1 MEGLNDGNTIL
12 GNTIVSIATVFS
24 GMWVLFQILER
35 RSHFFLRLLGVLG
48 IAIVQGAIGLLQIPV
63 LNMTS
68 AMLMIVGSTL
78 LCYRCKKLYF
88 LVYDIL
94 IAFCG
99 FLTDVFS
106 VLLLST
112 FYDSSI
118 SSTLQ
123 ESNIWVRNAFASLT
137 AFLLCQLLFTLIRK
151 KHAIF
156 SWYEAIF
163 YTMLA
168 AGEIAVFAYV
178 CKYIQSY
185 SSGMFLILF
194 LLGCLVLDVYIVAV
208 FYRISIVRKTE
219 KENALLQQQSE
230 MQLEVYSDLH
240 QRYQNSME
248 TIHDAKRHVRALESL
263 IQSDHLAEA
272 QQYKESLFQ
281 KLNELQPS
289 IHCDN
294 PLLSA
299 ILNHVFLKAE
309 QRHIA
314 LKMDLQGE
322 EQLSMLAGVDL
333 TTIASN
339 LLDNAVDAVSELPEE
354 QRYIHFAV
362 AFQMGEIM
370 IHVEN
375 PTKNDLKREG
385 NAVVSTKE
393 GHLGLGLKNVEM
405 VVKKYK
411 GDFKIDVKDGI
422 FTAAITIPTAT
433 NF

>member
-1 MEGLNDGNTIL
+1 MMTIFL
-12 GNTIVSIATVFS
+12 SNTIVSIATVFS
-24 GMWVLFQILER
+24 GIWVLFQILER
-35 RSHFFLRLLGVLG
+35 RSHFFLRLLGALG
-48 IAIVQGAIGLLQIPV
+48 IALVQGAIGLLQIPV
-63 LNMTS
+63 LNMMS
-68 AMLMIVGSTL
+68 SLLMIVGITL
-78 LCYRCKKLYF
+78 LCYQCKKLYF
-88 LVYDIL
+88 LVYDVL

-99 FLTDVFS
+99 FIADVFS

-112 FYDSSI
+112 YYDSSI

-123 ESNIWVRNAFASLT
+123 ETSLLVRNTFACLMI
-137 AFLLCQLLFTLIRK
+137 FLLCQLAFTLIRK

-168 AGEIAVFAYV
+168 TGEIAVFAYV
-178 CKYIQSY
+178 CKYIQAY

-194 LLGCLVLDVYIVAV
+194 LLGCLVLDVYIVVV

-230 MQLEVYSDLH
+230 MQLEVYSDLQ
-240 QRYQNSME
+240 QRYQNSMR

-289 IHCDN
+289 IQCDN

-333 TTIASN
+333 TTIVSN

-385 NAVVSTKE
+385 NTVVSTKE
-393 GHLGLGLKNVEM
+393 GHFGLGLKNVGM

-411 GDFKIDVKDGI
+411 GDFKTDVKDGTFI
-422 FTAAITIPTAT
+422 AAITIPTAT
-433 NF
+433 DF

>member
-1 MEGLNDGNTIL
+1 MMMDFLS
-12 GNTIVSIATVFS
+12 NTIVSIATVLS
-24 GMWVLFQILER
+24 GTWVLFQILER
-35 RSHFFLRLLGVLG
+35 RSHFLLRVLGTLG
-48 IAIVQGAIGLLQIPV
+48 IAIVQGSIGLLQIPV

-68 AMLMIVGSTL
+68 SLLMIVGTTL
-78 LCYRCKKLYF
+78 LCYQCKKLYF
-88 LVYDIL
+88 LVYDVL
-94 IAFCG
+94 IVFCG
-99 FLTDVFS
+99 FIADVFS

-112 FYDSSI
+112 YYDSSI

-123 ESNIWVRNAFASLT
+123 ETSLLVRNTFACLMI
-137 AFLLCQLLFTLIRK
+137 FLLCQLAFTLIRK

-168 AGEIAVFAYV
+168 TGEIAVFAYV
-178 CKYIQSY
+178 CKYIQAY

-194 LLGCLVLDVYIVAV
+194 LLGCLVLDVYIVVV

-230 MQLEVYSDLH
+230 MQLEVYSDLQ
-240 QRYQNSME
+240 QRYQNSMR

-309 QRHIA
+309 QRHIT

-333 TTIASN
+333 TTIVSN

-385 NAVVSTKE
+385 NTVVSTKE
-393 GHLGLGLKNVEM
+393 GHFGLGLKNVGM

-411 GDFKIDVKDGI
+411 GDFKTYVKDGTFI
-422 FTAAITIPTAT
+422 AAITIPTAT
-433 NF
+433 DF

>member
-1 MEGLNDGNTIL
+1 
-12 GNTIVSIATVFS
+12 
-24 GMWVLFQILER
+24 
-35 RSHFFLRLLGVLG
+35 
-48 IAIVQGAIGLLQIPV
+48 
-63 LNMTS
+63 
-68 AMLMIVGSTL
+68 
-78 LCYRCKKLYF
+78 
-88 LVYDIL
+88 
-94 IAFCG
+94 
-99 FLTDVFS
+99 
-106 VLLLST
+106 
-112 FYDSSI
+112 
-118 SSTLQ
+118 
-123 ESNIWVRNAFASLT
+123 
-137 AFLLCQLLFTLIRK
+137 
-151 KHAIF
+151 
-156 SWYEAIF
+156 
-163 YTMLA
+163 MLA
-168 AGEIAVFAYV
+168 AGEITVFAYV

-194 LLGCLVLDVYIVAV
+194 LIGCLVLDVYIVVV

-230 MQLEVYSDLH
+230 MQLEVYSDLQ
-240 QRYQNSME
+240 QRYQNSMR

-289 IHCDN
+289 IQCDN

-309 QRHIA
+309 QRHIT

-385 NAVVSTKE
+385 NTVVSTKE
-393 GHLGLGLKNVEM
+393 GHFGLGLKNVEM

-411 GDFKIDVKDGI
+411 GDFKTDVEDGI

>member
-1 MEGLNDGNTIL
+1 MMMDFLS
-12 GNTIVSIATVFS
+12 NTIVSIATVFS

-63 LNMTS
+63 LNITS
-68 AMLMIVGSTL
+68 SLLMIVGSTL

-88 LVYDIL
+88 LVYDVL
-94 IAFCG
+94 IVFCS
-99 FLTDVFS
+99 FVTDVFS
-106 VLLLST
+106 VLVIST
-112 FYDSSI
+112 YYDNSI

-123 ESNIWVRNAFASLT
+123 ETSALVRNTFACLMI
-137 AFLLCQLLFTLIRK
+137 FLLCQLAFTLIRK

-168 AGEIAVFAYV
+168 TGEIAVFAYV
-178 CKYIQSY
+178 CKYIQAY

-194 LLGCLVLDVYIVAV
+194 LLGCLVLDIYIVVV

-230 MQLEVYSDLH
+230 MQLEVYSDLQ
-240 QRYQNSME
+240 QRYQNSMR

-289 IHCDN
+289 IQCDN

-309 QRHIA
+309 QRHIT

-333 TTIASN
+333 TTIVSN

-385 NAVVSTKE
+385 NTVVSTKE
-393 GHLGLGLKNVEM
+393 GHFGLGLKNVGM

-411 GDFKIDVKDGI
+411 GDFKTDVKDGTFI
-422 FTAAITIPTAT
+422 AAITIPTAT
-433 NF
+433 DF

>member
-1 MEGLNDGNTIL
+1 MMMEFLANA
-12 GNTIVSIATVFS
+12 IVGISAAFS

-35 RSHFFLRLLGVLG
+35 RSHFLWRLLGVLG
-48 IAIVQGAIGLLQIPV
+48 IAIVQGALGLLQIPI

-68 AMLMIVGSTL
+68 TVLMIVGSTL
-78 LCYRCKKLYF
+78 LCYQCKKLYF

-94 IAFCG
+94 IVFCG
-99 FLTDVFS
+99 FIADVFS

-112 FYDSSI
+112 YYNSSI
-118 SSTLQ
+118 SSKLQ
-123 ESNIWVRNAFASLT
+123 ENNFLVRSIFACLMT
-137 AFLLCQLLFTLIRK
+137 FLLCQLLFTLIRR

-168 AGEIAVFAYV
+168 TGEIAVFAYV
-178 CKYIQSY
+178 CKYIQAY

-230 MQLEVYSDLH
+230 MQLEVYSDLQ

>member
-1 MEGLNDGNTIL
+1 MMMEFLANA
-12 GNTIVSIATVFS
+12 IVGISAAFS

-35 RSHFFLRLLGVLG
+35 RSHFLWRLLGVLG
-48 IAIVQGAIGLLQIPV
+48 IAIVQGALGLLQIPI

-68 AMLMIVGSTL
+68 TVLMIVGSTL
-78 LCYRCKKLYF
+78 LCYQCKKLYF

-94 IAFCG
+94 IVFCG
-99 FLTDVFS
+99 FIADVFS

-112 FYDSSI
+112 YYNSSI

-123 ESNIWVRNAFASLT
+123 ENNFLVRSIFACLMT
-137 AFLLCQLLFTLIRK
+137 FLLCQLLFTLIRR

-168 AGEIAVFAYV
+168 TGEIAVFAYV
-178 CKYIQSY
+178 CKYIQAY

-194 LLGCLVLDVYIVAV
+194 LIGCLVLDGYIVVV

-230 MQLEVYSDLH
+230 MQLEVYSDLQ

-385 NAVVSTKE
+385 NTVVSTKE

-411 GDFKIDVKDGI
+411 GDFKIHVKDGN
-422 FTAAITIPTAT
+422 FVVAITIPTAT

>member
-1 MEGLNDGNTIL
+1 MMMIFLS
-12 GNTIVSIATVFS
+12 NTIVSIATVLS
-24 GMWVLFQILER
+24 GTWVLFQILER
-35 RSHFFLRLLGVLG
+35 RSHFLLRVLGTLG

-68 AMLMIVGSTL
+68 SLLMIVGTTL
-78 LCYRCKKLYF
+78 LCYQCKKLYF
-88 LVYDIL
+88 LVYDVL

-99 FLTDVFS
+99 FIADVFS

-112 FYDSSI
+112 YYDSSI

-123 ESNIWVRNAFASLT
+123 ETSLLVRNTFACLMI
-137 AFLLCQLLFTLIRK
+137 FLLCQLAFTLIRK

-168 AGEIAVFAYV
+168 TGEIAVFAYV
-178 CKYIQSY
+178 CKYIQAY

-194 LLGCLVLDVYIVAV
+194 LLGCLVLDVYIVVV

-230 MQLEVYSDLH
+230 MQLEVYSDLQ
-240 QRYQNSME
+240 QRYQNSMR

-289 IHCDN
+289 IQCDN

-309 QRHIA
+309 QRHIT

-333 TTIASN
+333 TTIVSN

-385 NAVVSTKE
+385 NTVVSTKE
-393 GHLGLGLKNVEM
+393 GHFGLGLKNVGM

-411 GDFKIDVKDGI
+411 GDFKTNVKDGTFI
-422 FTAAITIPTAT
+422 AAITIPTAT
-433 NF
+433 DF

>member
-1 MEGLNDGNTIL
+1 MMMEFLANAGT
-12 GNTIVSIATVFS
+12 SIATVLS
-24 GMWVLFQILER
+24 GIWVLFQILER

-48 IAIVQGAIGLLQIPV
+48 IAIVQGSLGLLQIPV

-88 LVYDIL
+88 LVYDVL

-99 FLTDVFS
+99 FLTDVLA
-106 VLLLST
+106 VLVLST
-112 FYDSSI
+112 YYDSSI

-123 ESNIWVRNAFASLT
+123 ETSLLVRNAFTSLMT
-137 AFLLCQLLFTLIRK
+137 FLLCQLLFTLIRK

-168 AGEIAVFAYV
+168 TGEIAVFAYV
-178 CKYIQSY
+178 CKYIQAY

-194 LLGCLVLDVYIVAV
+194 LIGCLVLDVYIVVV

-230 MQLEVYSDLH
+230 MQLEVYSDLQ

-289 IHCDN
+289 IQCDN

-309 QRHIA
+309 QRHIT

-385 NAVVSTKE
+385 NTVVSTKE
-393 GHLGLGLKNVEM
+393 GHLGLGLKNVGM

-411 GDFKIDVKDGI
+411 GDFKTYVKDGH
-422 FTAAITIPTAT
+422 FVVAITIPTAAI
-433 NF
+433 F

>member
-1 MEGLNDGNTIL
+1 MMMEFLANAGT
-12 GNTIVSIATVFS
+12 SIATVLS
-24 GMWVLFQILER
+24 GIWVLFQILER

-48 IAIVQGAIGLLQIPV
+48 IAIVQGSLGLLQIPV

-88 LVYDIL
+88 LVYDVL

-99 FLTDVFS
+99 FLTDVLA
-106 VLLLST
+106 VLVLST
-112 FYDSSI
+112 YYDSSI

-123 ESNIWVRNAFASLT
+123 ETSLLVRNAFTSLMT
-137 AFLLCQLLFTLIRK
+137 FLLCQLLFTLIRK

-168 AGEIAVFAYV
+168 TGEIAVFAYV
-178 CKYIQSY
+178 CKYIQAY

-194 LLGCLVLDVYIVAV
+194 LIGCLVLDVYIVVV

-230 MQLEVYSDLH
+230 MQLEVYSDLQ

-289 IHCDN
+289 IQCDN

-299 ILNHVFLKAE
+299 ILNHVFLKTE

-333 TTIASN
+333 TTIVSN

-385 NAVVSTKE
+385 NVVVSTKE

-411 GDFKIDVKDGI
+411 GDFKIYVKDGN
-422 FTAAITIPTAT
+422 FVVAITIPTET

>member
-1 MEGLNDGNTIL
+1 MMMDFLSNTIL
-12 GNTIVSIATVFS
+12 SIVTVFS

-35 RSHFFLRLLGVLG
+35 RSHFLWRLLGVLG
-48 IAIVQGAIGLLQIPV
+48 IAIVQGALGLLQIPI

-68 AMLMIVGSTL
+68 TVLMIVGSTL
-78 LCYRCKKLYF
+78 LCYQCKKLYF

-94 IAFCG
+94 IVFCG
-99 FLTDVFS
+99 FIADVFS

-112 FYDSSI
+112 YYNGSI

-123 ESNIWVRNAFASLT
+123 ENNFLVRSIFACLMT
-137 AFLLCQLLFTLIRK
+137 FLLCQLLFTLIRR

-168 AGEIAVFAYV
+168 TGEIAVFAYV
-178 CKYIQSY
+178 CKYIQAY

-194 LLGCLVLDVYIVAV
+194 LIGCLVLDGYIVVV

-230 MQLEVYSDLH
+230 MQLEVYSDLQ
-240 QRYQNSME
+240 QRYQNSMR

-289 IHCDN
+289 IQCDN

-309 QRHIA
+309 QRHIT

-385 NAVVSTKE
+385 NTIVSTKE

-411 GDFKIDVKDGI
+411 GDFKIYVKDGN
-422 FTAAITIPTAT
+422 FVVAITIPTET

>member
-1 MEGLNDGNTIL
+1 MMMEFLANAGT
-12 GNTIVSIATVFS
+12 SIATVLS
-24 GMWVLFQILER
+24 GTWVLFQILER
-35 RSHFFLRLLGVLG
+35 RSHFLLRLLGALG
-48 IAIVQGAIGLLQIPV
+48 IALVQGAIGLLQIPV

-68 AMLMIVGSTL
+68 AMFMIVGSTF

-88 LVYDIL
+88 LVYDVL

-99 FLTDVFS
+99 FIADVFS

-112 FYDSSI
+112 YYDSSI

-123 ESNIWVRNAFASLT
+123 ETSLLVRNAFTSLMT
-137 AFLLCQLLFTLIRK
+137 FLLCQLLFTLIRK

-168 AGEIAVFAYV
+168 TGEIAVFAYV
-178 CKYIQSY
+178 CKYIQAY

-194 LLGCLVLDVYIVAV
+194 LLGCLVLDGYIVVV

-230 MQLEVYSDLH
+230 MQLEVYSDLQ

-289 IHCDN
+289 IQCEN

-309 QRHIA
+309 QRHIV

-333 TTIASN
+333 TTIVSN
-339 LLDNAVDAVSELPEE
+339 LLDNAVDAVLELPEE

-411 GDFKIDVKDGI
+411 GDFKIYVKDGN
-422 FTAAITIPTAT
+422 FVVAITIPTAAI
-433 NF
+433 F

>member
-1 MEGLNDGNTIL
+1 MMMEFLMNAGTS
-12 GNTIVSIATVFS
+12 VATVLS
-24 GMWVLFQILER
+24 GTWVLFQILER
-35 RSHFFLRLLGVLG
+35 RSHFLLRLLGALG
-48 IAIVQGAIGLLQIPV
+48 IALVQGAIGLLQIPV
-63 LNMTS
+63 LNMMS
-68 AMLMIVGSTL
+68 AVFMIVGSTL

-112 FYDSSI
+112 YYDSSI

-123 ESNIWVRNAFASLT
+123 ETSLLVRNTFASLMV
-137 AFLLCQLLFTLIRK
+137 FLLCQLSFTLIRK

-185 SSGMFLILF
+185 SSGMFLIFF

-230 MQLEVYSDLH
+230 MQLEVYSDLQ

-289 IHCDN
+289 IQCDN

-362 AFQMGEIM
+362 AFQIGEIM

-385 NAVVSTKE
+385 NTIVSTKE
-393 GHLGLGLKNVEM
+393 GHFGLGLKNVGM

-411 GDFKIDVKDGI
+411 GDFKTDVEDGI
-422 FTAAITIPTAT
+422 FIAAITIPTAT

>member
-1 MEGLNDGNTIL
+1 MMTIFL
-12 GNTIVSIATVFS
+12 SNTIVSIATVLS
-24 GMWVLFQILER
+24 GTWVLFQILER
-35 RSHFFLRLLGVLG
+35 RSHFLLRVLGTLG

-68 AMLMIVGSTL
+68 SLLMIVGTTL
-78 LCYRCKKLYF
+78 LCYQCKKLYF
-88 LVYDIL
+88 LVYDVL

-99 FLTDVFS
+99 FIADVFS

-112 FYDSSI
+112 YYDSSI

-123 ESNIWVRNAFASLT
+123 ETSLLVRNAFTSLMT
-137 AFLLCQLLFTLIRK
+137 FLLCQLLFTLIRK

-168 AGEIAVFAYV
+168 TGEIAVFAYV
-178 CKYIQSY
+178 CKYIQAY

-194 LLGCLVLDVYIVAV
+194 LLGCLVLDGYIVVV

-230 MQLEVYSDLH
+230 MQLEVYSDLQ

-289 IHCDN
+289 IQCEN

-309 QRHIA
+309 QRHIV

-333 TTIASN
+333 TTIVSN
-339 LLDNAVDAVSELPEE
+339 LLDNAVDAVLELPEE

-411 GDFKIDVKDGI
+411 GDFKIYVKDGN
-422 FTAAITIPTAT
+422 FVVAITIPTAAI
-433 NF
+433 F

>member
-1 MEGLNDGNTIL
+1 MMMEFLANAGTS
-12 GNTIVSIATVFS
+12 IVTVFS
-24 GMWVLFQILER
+24 GMWVLFQILEQ

-48 IAIVQGAIGLLQIPV
+48 IAIVQGSLGLLQIPV

-88 LVYDIL
+88 LVYDVL

-99 FLTDVFS
+99 FLTDVLA
-106 VLLLST
+106 VLVLST
-112 FYDSSI
+112 YYDSSI

-123 ESNIWVRNAFASLT
+123 ETSLLVRNAFTSLMT
-137 AFLLCQLLFTLIRK
+137 FLLCQLLFTLIRK

-168 AGEIAVFAYV
+168 TGEIAVFAYV
-178 CKYIQSY
+178 CKYIQAY

-194 LLGCLVLDVYIVAV
+194 LIGCLVLDVYIVVV

-230 MQLEVYSDLH
+230 MQLEVYSDLQ
-240 QRYQNSME
+240 QRYQNSMR

-272 QQYKESLFQ
+272 QQYKKSLFQ

-289 IHCDN
+289 IQCDN

-333 TTIASN
+333 TTIVSN

-411 GDFKIDVKDGI
+411 GDFKIYVKDGN
-422 FTAAITIPTAT
+422 FVVAITIPTET

>member
-1 MEGLNDGNTIL
+1 MMMEFLANA
-12 GNTIVSIATVFS
+12 IVGISTAFS

-35 RSHFFLRLLGVLG
+35 RSHFLWRLLGVLG
-48 IAIVQGAIGLLQIPV
+48 IAIVQGALGLLQIPI

-68 AMLMIVGSTL
+68 TVLMIVGSTL
-78 LCYRCKKLYF
+78 LCYQCKKLYF

-94 IAFCG
+94 IVFCG
-99 FLTDVFS
+99 FIADVFS
-106 VLLLST
+106 VLLLSA
-112 FYDSSI
+112 YYNSSI

-123 ESNIWVRNAFASLT
+123 ENNFLVRSIFACLMT
-137 AFLLCQLLFTLIRK
+137 FLLCQLLFTLIRR

-168 AGEIAVFAYV
+168 TGEIAVFAYV
-178 CKYIQSY
+178 CKYIQAY

-194 LLGCLVLDVYIVAV
+194 LIGCLVLDGYIVVV

-230 MQLEVYSDLH
+230 MQLEVYSDLQ
-240 QRYQNSME
+240 QRYQNSMR

-289 IHCDN
+289 IQCDN

-309 QRHIA
+309 QRHIT

-385 NAVVSTKE
+385 NTIVSTKE

-411 GDFKIDVKDGI
+411 GDFKIYVKDGN
-422 FTAAITIPTAT
+422 FVVAITIPTET

>member
-1 MEGLNDGNTIL
+1 MMMEFLMNAGTS
-12 GNTIVSIATVFS
+12 VATVLS

-35 RSHFFLRLLGVLG
+35 RSHFLLRLLGALG
-48 IAIVQGAIGLLQIPV
+48 IALVQGAIGLLQIPV

-68 AMLMIVGSTL
+68 SLLMIVGTTL
-78 LCYRCKKLYF
+78 LCYQCKKLYF
-88 LVYDIL
+88 LVYDVL

-99 FLTDVFS
+99 FIADVFS

-112 FYDSSI
+112 YYDSSI

-123 ESNIWVRNAFASLT
+123 ETSLLVRNTFACLMI
-137 AFLLCQLLFTLIRK
+137 FLLCQLAFTLIRK

-156 SWYEAIF
+156 SWYEALF
-163 YTMLA
+163 YMMLA
-168 AGEIAVFAYV
+168 TGEIAVFAYV

-230 MQLEVYSDLH
+230 MQLEVYSDLQ
-240 QRYQNSME
+240 QRYQNSMR

-289 IHCDN
+289 IQCDN

-309 QRHIA
+309 QRHIT

-385 NAVVSTKE
+385 NTVVSTKE
-393 GHLGLGLKNVEM
+393 GHFGLGLKNVGM

-411 GDFKIDVKDGI
+411 GDFKTDVKDGTFI
-422 FTAAITIPTAT
+422 AAITIPTAT

>member
-1 MEGLNDGNTIL
+1 MMTIFLSNTV
-12 GNTIVSIATVFS
+12 VSIATVLS
-24 GMWVLFQILER
+24 GTWVLFQILER
-35 RSHFFLRLLGVLG
+35 RSHFLLRVLGTLG

-68 AMLMIVGSTL
+68 SLLMIVGTTL
-78 LCYRCKKLYF
+78 LCYQCKKLYF
-88 LVYDIL
+88 LVYDVL

-99 FLTDVFS
+99 FIADVFS

-112 FYDSSI
+112 YYDSSI

-123 ESNIWVRNAFASLT
+123 EASLLVRNTFACLMI
-137 AFLLCQLLFTLIRK
+137 FLLCQLAFTLIRK

-168 AGEIAVFAYV
+168 TGEIAAFAYV
-178 CKYIQSY
+178 CKYIQAY
-185 SSGMFLILF
+185 SSGMFLIFF
-194 LLGCLVLDVYIVAV
+194 LLGCLVLDVYIVVV

-230 MQLEVYSDLH
+230 MQLEVYSDLQ

-289 IHCDN
+289 IQCDN

-309 QRHIA
+309 QRHIV

-362 AFQMGEIM
+362 AFQIGEIM

-385 NAVVSTKE
+385 NTIVSTKE
-393 GHLGLGLKNVEM
+393 GHFGLGLKNVGM

-411 GDFKIDVKDGI
+411 GDFKTDVEDGI
-422 FTAAITIPTAT
+422 FIAAITIPTAT

>member
-1 MEGLNDGNTIL
+1 MIMDFLANVIP
-12 GNTIVSIATVFS
+12 SIATVFS
-24 GMWVLFQILER
+24 GIWVLFQILER
-35 RSHFFLRLLGVLG
+35 RSHFLLRLLAALG
-48 IAIVQGAIGLLQIPV
+48 IALVQGAIGLLQIPV
-63 LNMTS
+63 LNMMS
-68 AMLMIVGSTL
+68 SLLMIVGTTL
-78 LCYRCKKLYF
+78 LCYQCKKLYF
-88 LVYDIL
+88 LVYDVL

-99 FLTDVFS
+99 FLADVFS

-112 FYDSSI
+112 YYDSSI

-123 ESNIWVRNAFASLT
+123 ENNALVRSIFTCLMI
-137 AFLLCQLLFTLIRK
+137 FLLCQLSFTLIRK

-168 AGEIAVFAYV
+168 TGEIAVFAYV
-178 CKYIQSY
+178 CKYIQAY

-194 LLGCLVLDVYIVAV
+194 LLGCLVLDIYIVVV

-230 MQLEVYSDLH
+230 MQLEVYSDLQ
-240 QRYQNSME
+240 QRYQSSMR

-289 IHCDN
+289 IQCDN

-309 QRHIA
+309 QRHIV

-333 TTIASN
+333 TTIVSN

-362 AFQMGEIM
+362 AFQIGEIM

-385 NAVVSTKE
+385 NTIVSTKE
-393 GHLGLGLKNVEM
+393 GHFGLGLKNVGM

-411 GDFKIDVKDGI
+411 GDFKTDVKDGTFI
-422 FTAAITIPTAT
+422 AAITIPIVT

>member
-1 MEGLNDGNTIL
+1 MMMDFLS
-12 GNTIVSIATVFS
+12 NTIVSIATVLS
-24 GMWVLFQILER
+24 GTWVLFQILER
-35 RSHFFLRLLGVLG
+35 RSHFLLRVLGTLG

-68 AMLMIVGSTL
+68 SLLMIVGTTL
-78 LCYRCKKLYF
+78 LCYQCKKLYF
-88 LVYDIL
+88 LVYDVL

-99 FLTDVFS
+99 FIADVFS

-112 FYDSSI
+112 YYDSSI

-123 ESNIWVRNAFASLT
+123 ETSLLVRNTFACLMI
-137 AFLLCQLLFTLIRK
+137 FLLCQLAFTLIRK

-168 AGEIAVFAYV
+168 TGEIAVFAYV
-178 CKYIQSY
+178 CKYIQAY

-194 LLGCLVLDVYIVAV
+194 LLGCLVLDVYIVVV

-230 MQLEVYSDLH
+230 MQLEVYSDLQ
-240 QRYQNSME
+240 QRYQNSMR

-289 IHCDN
+289 IQCDN

-309 QRHIA
+309 QRHIT

-333 TTIASN
+333 TTIVSN

-385 NAVVSTKE
+385 NTVVSTKE
-393 GHLGLGLKNVEM
+393 GHFGLGLKNVGM

-411 GDFKIDVKDGI
+411 GDFKTNVKDGTFI
-422 FTAAITIPTAT
+422 AAITIPTAT
-433 NF
+433 DF

>member
-1 MEGLNDGNTIL
+1 MMMEFLANAGT
-12 GNTIVSIATVFS
+12 SIATVLS
-24 GMWVLFQILER
+24 GIWVLFQILER

-48 IAIVQGAIGLLQIPV
+48 IAIVQGSLGLLQIPV

-88 LVYDIL
+88 LVYDVL

-99 FLTDVFS
+99 FLTDVLA
-106 VLLLST
+106 VLVLST
-112 FYDSSI
+112 YYDSSI

-123 ESNIWVRNAFASLT
+123 ETSLLVRNAFTSLMT
-137 AFLLCQLLFTLIRK
+137 FLLCQLLFTLIRK

-168 AGEIAVFAYV
+168 TGEIAVFAYV
-178 CKYIQSY
+178 CKYIQAY

-194 LLGCLVLDVYIVAV
+194 LIGCLVLDVYIVVV

-230 MQLEVYSDLH
+230 MQLEVYSDLQ

-289 IHCDN
+289 IQCDN

-309 QRHIA
+309 QRHIT

-385 NAVVSTKE
+385 NTVVSTKE
-393 GHLGLGLKNVEM
+393 GHLGLGLKNVGM

-411 GDFKIDVKDGI
+411 GDFKTYVKDGN
-422 FTAAITIPTAT
+422 FVVAIRILCQIT
-433 NF
+433 

>member
-1 MEGLNDGNTIL
+1 MMMEFLANAGTS
-12 GNTIVSIATVFS
+12 VATVFS

-35 RSHFFLRLLGVLG
+35 RSHFLLRLLGVLG
-48 IAIVQGAIGLLQIPV
+48 IALVQGAIGLLQIPV

-68 AMLMIVGSTL
+68 SLLMIVGTTL
-78 LCYRCKKLYF
+78 LCYQCKKLYF
-88 LVYDIL
+88 LVYDVL
-94 IAFCG
+94 IVFCG
-99 FLTDVFS
+99 FIADVFS

-112 FYDSSI
+112 YYDSSI

-123 ESNIWVRNAFASLT
+123 ETSLLVRNTFACLMI
-137 AFLLCQLLFTLIRK
+137 FLLCQLAFTLIRK

-168 AGEIAVFAYV
+168 TGEIAVFAYV
-178 CKYIQSY
+178 CKYIQAY

-194 LLGCLVLDVYIVAV
+194 LLGCLVLDVYIVVV

-230 MQLEVYSDLH
+230 MQLEVYSDLQ
-240 QRYQNSME
+240 QRYQNSMR

-289 IHCDN
+289 IQCDN

-309 QRHIA
+309 QRHIT

-385 NAVVSTKE
+385 NTVVSTKE
-393 GHLGLGLKNVEM
+393 GHFGLGLKNVGM

-411 GDFKIDVKDGI
+411 GNFKTDVEDGI
-422 FTAAITIPTAT
+422 FIAAITIPTAT

>member
-1 MEGLNDGNTIL
+1 MMMIFLS
-12 GNTIVSIATVFS
+12 NTIVSIATVLS
-24 GMWVLFQILER
+24 GTWVLFQILER
-35 RSHFFLRLLGVLG
+35 RSHFLLRVLGTLG

-68 AMLMIVGSTL
+68 SLLMIVGTTL
-78 LCYRCKKLYF
+78 LCYQCKKLYF
-88 LVYDIL
+88 LVYDVL

-99 FLTDVFS
+99 FIADVFS

-112 FYDSSI
+112 YYDSSI

-123 ESNIWVRNAFASLT
+123 ETSLLVRNTFACLMI
-137 AFLLCQLLFTLIRK
+137 FLLCQLAFTLIRK

-168 AGEIAVFAYV
+168 TGEIAVFAYV
-178 CKYIQSY
+178 CKYIQAY

-194 LLGCLVLDVYIVAV
+194 LLGCLVLDIYIVVV

-230 MQLEVYSDLH
+230 MQLEVYSDLQ
-240 QRYQNSME
+240 QRYQNSMR

-289 IHCDN
+289 IQCDN

-309 QRHIA
+309 QRHIV

-385 NAVVSTKE
+385 NTVVSTKE
-393 GHLGLGLKNVEM
+393 GHFGLGLKNVGM

-411 GDFKIDVKDGI
+411 GDFKTDVKDGTFI
-422 FTAAITIPTAT
+422 AAITIPTAT
-433 NF
+433 DF

>member
-1 MEGLNDGNTIL
+1 MMMEFLANA
-12 GNTIVSIATVFS
+12 IVGISAAFS
-24 GMWVLFQILER
+24 SMWVLFQILER
-35 RSHFFLRLLGVLG
+35 RSHFLWRLLGVLG
-48 IAIVQGAIGLLQIPV
+48 IAIVQGALGLLQIPI

-68 AMLMIVGSTL
+68 TVLMIVGSTL

-94 IAFCG
+94 IVFCG
-99 FLTDVFS
+99 FIADVFS

-112 FYDSSI
+112 YYNSSI
-118 SSTLQ
+118 FSTLQ
-123 ESNIWVRNAFASLT
+123 ENNFLVRSIFACLMT
-137 AFLLCQLLFTLIRK
+137 FLLCQLLFTLIRR

-178 CKYIQSY
+178 CKYIQAY

-194 LLGCLVLDVYIVAV
+194 LIGCLVLDGYIVVV

-230 MQLEVYSDLH
+230 MQLEVYSDLQ
-240 QRYQNSME
+240 QRYQNSMR

-289 IHCDN
+289 IQCDN

-333 TTIASN
+333 TTIVSN
-339 LLDNAVDAVSELPEE
+339 LLDNAVDAVLELPEE

-411 GDFKIDVKDGI
+411 GDFKIHVKDGN
-422 FTAAITIPTAT
+422 FVVAITIPTAT

>member
-1 MEGLNDGNTIL
+1 MMMEFLANA
-12 GNTIVSIATVFS
+12 IVGISTAFS

-35 RSHFFLRLLGVLG
+35 RSHFLWRLLGVLG
-48 IAIVQGAIGLLQIPV
+48 IAIVQGALGLLQIPI

-68 AMLMIVGSTL
+68 TVLMIVGSTL
-78 LCYRCKKLYF
+78 LCYQCKKLYF

-94 IAFCG
+94 IVFCG
-99 FLTDVFS
+99 FIADVFS

-112 FYDSSI
+112 YYNSSI

-123 ESNIWVRNAFASLT
+123 ENNFLVRSIFACLMI
-137 AFLLCQLLFTLIRK
+137 FLLCQLLFTLIRR

-178 CKYIQSY
+178 CKYIQAY

-194 LLGCLVLDVYIVAV
+194 LIGCLVLDGYIVVV

-230 MQLEVYSDLH
+230 MQLEVYSDLQ
-240 QRYQNSME
+240 QRYQNSMR

-289 IHCDN
+289 IQCDN

-333 TTIASN
+333 TTIVSN
-339 LLDNAVDAVSELPEE
+339 LLDNAVDAVLELPEE

-385 NAVVSTKE
+385 NTVVSTKE
-393 GHLGLGLKNVEM
+393 GHFGLGLKKVEM

-411 GDFKIDVKDGI
+411 GDFKIHVKDGN
-422 FTAAITIPTAT
+422 FVVAITIPTAT

>member
-1 MEGLNDGNTIL
+1 MMMEFLANA
-12 GNTIVSIATVFS
+12 IVGISATFS

-35 RSHFFLRLLGVLG
+35 RSHFLWRLLGVLG
-48 IAIVQGAIGLLQIPV
+48 IAIVQGALGLLQIPI

-68 AMLMIVGSTL
+68 TVLMIVGSTL
-78 LCYRCKKLYF
+78 LCYQCKKLYF

-94 IAFCG
+94 IVFCG
-99 FLTDVFS
+99 FIADVFS

-112 FYDSSI
+112 YYNSSI

-123 ESNIWVRNAFASLT
+123 ENNFLVRSIFACLMT
-137 AFLLCQLLFTLIRK
+137 FLLCQLLFTLIRR

-168 AGEIAVFAYV
+168 TGEIAVFAYV
-178 CKYIQSY
+178 CKYIQAY

-194 LLGCLVLDVYIVAV
+194 LIGCLVLDGYIVVV

-230 MQLEVYSDLH
+230 MQLEVYSDLQ
-240 QRYQNSME
+240 QRYQNSMR

-289 IHCDN
+289 IQCDN

-333 TTIASN
+333 TTIVSN
-339 LLDNAVDAVSELPEE
+339 LLDNAVDAVLELPEE

-411 GDFKIDVKDGI
+411 GDFKIDVKDGN
-422 FTAAITIPTAT
+422 FVVAITIPTAT

>member
-1 MEGLNDGNTIL
+1 MMMIFLS
-12 GNTIVSIATVFS
+12 NTIVSIATVLS
-24 GMWVLFQILER
+24 GTWVLFQILER
-35 RSHFFLRLLGVLG
+35 RSHFLLRVLGTLG

-68 AMLMIVGSTL
+68 SLLMIVGTTL
-78 LCYRCKKLYF
+78 LCYQCKKLYF
-88 LVYDIL
+88 LVYDVL
-94 IAFCG
+94 IVFCG
-99 FLTDVFS
+99 FIADVFS

-112 FYDSSI
+112 YYDSSI

-123 ESNIWVRNAFASLT
+123 ETSLLVRNTFACLMI
-137 AFLLCQLLFTLIRK
+137 FLLCQLAFTLIRK

-168 AGEIAVFAYV
+168 TGEIAVFAYV
-178 CKYIQSY
+178 CKYIQAY

-194 LLGCLVLDVYIVAV
+194 LLGCLVLDVYIVVV

-230 MQLEVYSDLH
+230 MQLEVYSDLQ
-240 QRYQNSME
+240 QRYQNSMR

-289 IHCDN
+289 IQCDN

-309 QRHIA
+309 QRHIT

-385 NAVVSTKE
+385 NTVVSTKE
-393 GHLGLGLKNVEM
+393 GHFGLGLKNVGM

-411 GDFKIDVKDGI
+411 GDFKTNVKDGTFI
-422 FTAAITIPTAT
+422 AAITIPTAT
-433 NF
+433 DF

>member
-1 MEGLNDGNTIL
+1 MMMEFLANA
-12 GNTIVSIATVFS
+12 IVGISAAFS

-35 RSHFFLRLLGVLG
+35 RSHFLWRLLGVLG
-48 IAIVQGAIGLLQIPV
+48 IAIVQGALGLLQIPI

-68 AMLMIVGSTL
+68 TVLMIVGSTL
-78 LCYRCKKLYF
+78 LCYQCKKLYF

-94 IAFCG
+94 IVFCG
-99 FLTDVFS
+99 FIADVFS

-112 FYDSSI
+112 YYNSSI

-123 ESNIWVRNAFASLT
+123 ENNFLVRSIFACLMT
-137 AFLLCQLLFTLIRK
+137 FLLCQLLFTLIRR

-168 AGEIAVFAYV
+168 TGEIAVFAYV
-178 CKYIQSY
+178 CKYIQAY

-194 LLGCLVLDVYIVAV
+194 LIGCFVLDGYIVVV

-230 MQLEVYSDLH
+230 MQLEVYSDLQ
-240 QRYQNSME
+240 QRYQNSMR

-385 NAVVSTKE
+385 NTVVSTKE
-393 GHLGLGLKNVEM
+393 GHFGLGLKNVEM

-411 GDFKIDVKDGI
+411 GDFKIHVKDGN
-422 FTAAITIPTAT
+422 FVVAITIPTAT

>member
-1 MEGLNDGNTIL
+1 MMTLFL
-12 GNTIVSIATVFS
+12 SNTIVSIATVFS

-35 RSHFFLRLLGVLG
+35 RSHFLLRLLGVLG

-88 LVYDIL
+88 LVYDVL
-94 IAFCG
+94 IVFCG
-99 FLTDVFS
+99 FIADVFS

-112 FYDSSI
+112 YYDSSI

-123 ESNIWVRNAFASLT
+123 ETSLLVRNTFACLMI
-137 AFLLCQLLFTLIRK
+137 FLLCQLAFTLIRK

-168 AGEIAVFAYV
+168 TGEIAVFAYV
-178 CKYIQSY
+178 CKYIQAY

-194 LLGCLVLDVYIVAV
+194 LLGCLVLDVYIVVV

-230 MQLEVYSDLH
+230 MQLEVYSDLQ
-240 QRYQNSME
+240 QRYQNSMR

-289 IHCDN
+289 IQCDN

-309 QRHIA
+309 QRHIT

-333 TTIASN
+333 TTIVSN

-385 NAVVSTKE
+385 NTVVSTKE
-393 GHLGLGLKNVEM
+393 GHFGLGLKNVGM

-411 GDFKIDVKDGI
+411 GNFKTDVEDGI
-422 FTAAITIPTAT
+422 FIAAITIPTAT

>member
-1 MEGLNDGNTIL
+1 MMMEFLANA
-12 GNTIVSIATVFS
+12 IVGISAAFS

-35 RSHFFLRLLGVLG
+35 RSHFLWRLLGVLG
-48 IAIVQGAIGLLQIPV
+48 IAIVQGALGLLQIPI

-68 AMLMIVGSTL
+68 TVLMIVGSTL
-78 LCYRCKKLYF
+78 LCYQCKKLYF

-94 IAFCG
+94 IVFCG
-99 FLTDVFS
+99 FIADVFS

-112 FYDSSI
+112 YYNSSI

-123 ESNIWVRNAFASLT
+123 ENNFLVRSIFACLMT
-137 AFLLCQLLFTLIRK
+137 FLLCQLLFTLIRR

-168 AGEIAVFAYV
+168 TGEIAVFAYV
-178 CKYIQSY
+178 CKYIQAY

-194 LLGCLVLDVYIVAV
+194 LIGCLVLDGYIVVV

-230 MQLEVYSDLH
+230 MQLEVYSDLQ
-240 QRYQNSME
+240 QRYQNSMR

-289 IHCDN
+289 IQCDN

-322 EQLSMLAGVDL
+322 KQLSMLAGVDL
-333 TTIASN
+333 TTIVSN
-339 LLDNAVDAVSELPEE
+339 LLDNAVDAVLELPEE

-393 GHLGLGLKNVEM
+393 EHLGLGLKNVEM

-411 GDFKIDVKDGI
+411 GDFKIDVKDGN
-422 FTAAITIPTAT
+422 FVVAITIPTAT

>member
-1 MEGLNDGNTIL
+1 MMMEFLANAGT
-12 GNTIVSIATVFS
+12 SIATVLS
-24 GMWVLFQILER
+24 GIWVLFQILER

-48 IAIVQGAIGLLQIPV
+48 IAIVQGSLGLLQIPV

-88 LVYDIL
+88 LVYDVL

-99 FLTDVFS
+99 FLTDVLA
-106 VLLLST
+106 VLVLST
-112 FYDSSI
+112 YYDSSI

-123 ESNIWVRNAFASLT
+123 ETSLLVRNAFTSLMT
-137 AFLLCQLLFTLIRK
+137 FLLCQLLFTLIRK

-168 AGEIAVFAYV
+168 TGEIAVFAYV
-178 CKYIQSY
+178 CKYIQAY

-194 LLGCLVLDVYIVAV
+194 LLGCLVLDVYIVVV

-230 MQLEVYSDLH
+230 MQLEVYSDLQ

-289 IHCDN
+289 IQCDN

-309 QRHIA
+309 QRHIV

-362 AFQMGEIM
+362 AFQIGEIM

-385 NAVVSTKE
+385 NTIVSTKE

-405 VVKKYK
+405 VVEKYK
-411 GDFKIDVKDGI
+411 GHFKTDVENGKFI
-422 FTAAITIPTAT
+422 AAITIPTAT

>member
-1 MEGLNDGNTIL
+1 MMTLFL
-12 GNTIVSIATVFS
+12 SNTIVSIATVFS

-35 RSHFFLRLLGVLG
+35 RSHFLLRLLGVLG

-94 IAFCG
+94 IAFCS
-99 FLTDVFS
+99 FVTDVFS

-112 FYDSSI
+112 YYNSSI
-118 SSTLQ
+118 SSILQ
-123 ESNIWVRNAFASLT
+123 EKEYIIIRCSFATLLT
-137 AFLLCQLLFTLIRK
+137 FLLCQLLFTLIRK
-151 KHAIF
+151 KYAIF

-168 AGEIAVFAYV
+168 TGEIAVFAYI
-178 CKYIQSY
+178 CKYIQAY
-185 SSGMFLILF
+185 SSGMFLIFF
-194 LLGCLVLDVYIVAV
+194 LLGCLVLDVYIVVV

-230 MQLEVYSDLH
+230 MQLEVYSDLQ
-240 QRYQNSME
+240 QRYQNSMR

-289 IHCDN
+289 IQCDN

-309 QRHIA
+309 QRHIT

-322 EQLSMLAGVDL
+322 EQLSMLAGIDL
-333 TTIASN
+333 TTIVSN

-385 NAVVSTKE
+385 NTIVSTKE

-405 VVKKYK
+405 VVEKYK
-411 GDFKIDVKDGI
+411 GNFKTDVEDGN
-422 FTAAITIPTAT
+422 FVVAITIPTET

>member
-1 MEGLNDGNTIL
+1 MMMDFLS
-12 GNTIVSIATVFS
+12 NTIVSIATVLS
-24 GMWVLFQILER
+24 GTWVLFQILER
-35 RSHFFLRLLGVLG
+35 RSHFLLRVLGTLG
-48 IAIVQGAIGLLQIPV
+48 IAIVQGSIGLLQIPV

-68 AMLMIVGSTL
+68 SLLMIVGTTL
-78 LCYRCKKLYF
+78 LCYQCKKLYF
-88 LVYDIL
+88 LVYDVL
-94 IAFCG
+94 IVFCG
-99 FLTDVFS
+99 FIADVFS

-112 FYDSSI
+112 YYDSSI

-123 ESNIWVRNAFASLT
+123 ETSLLVRNTFACLMI
-137 AFLLCQLLFTLIRK
+137 FLLCQLAFTLIRK

-168 AGEIAVFAYV
+168 TGEIAVFAYV
-178 CKYIQSY
+178 CKYIQAY

-194 LLGCLVLDVYIVAV
+194 LLGCLVLDVYIVVV

-230 MQLEVYSDLH
+230 MQLEVYSDLQ

-289 IHCDN
+289 IQCDN

-333 TTIASN
+333 TTIVSN

-385 NAVVSTKE
+385 NTVVSTKE
-393 GHLGLGLKNVEM
+393 GHFGLGLKNVGM

-411 GDFKIDVKDGI
+411 GNFKTDVEDGI
-422 FTAAITIPTAT
+422 FIAAITIPTAT

>member
-1 MEGLNDGNTIL
+1 MMMDFLS
-12 GNTIVSIATVFS
+12 NTIVSIATVLS
-24 GMWVLFQILER
+24 GTWVLFQILER
-35 RSHFFLRLLGVLG
+35 RSHFLLRVLGTLG
-48 IAIVQGAIGLLQIPV
+48 IAIVQGSIGLLQIPV

-88 LVYDIL
+88 LVYDVL

-99 FLTDVFS
+99 FLTDVLA
-106 VLLLST
+106 VLVLST
-112 FYDSSI
+112 YYNSSI
-118 SSTLQ
+118 SSILQ
-123 ESNIWVRNAFASLT
+123 EKEYIIIRCSFTTLLT
-137 AFLLCQLLFTLIRK
+137 FLLCQLLFTLIRK

-168 AGEIAVFAYV
+168 TGEITVFAYV
-178 CKYIQSY
+178 CKYIQAY
-185 SSGMFLILF
+185 SSGMFLIFF

-230 MQLEVYSDLH
+230 MQLEVYSDLQ
-240 QRYQNSME
+240 QRYQNSMR

-289 IHCDN
+289 IQCDN

-299 ILNHVFLKAE
+299 ILNHVFLKTE

-333 TTIASN
+333 TTIVSN

-411 GDFKIDVKDGI
+411 GDFKIHVKDGN
-422 FTAAITIPTAT
+422 FVVAITIPTET